1 MSFVCLPMPEIRYGW
16 KLRWSSVHPVEKDD
30 IQVNKADYTGATPLY
45 IAAREGHEQV
55 VKTLL
60 KKHGIEVNK
69 ADNRPISQRFCATS
83 HTVQFYCV
91 RRRTKS
97 LRNGPKA
104 GDTPIAVAA
113 HLRHGKIVDL
123 LLGTDEIRAVGWDG
137 WRPVQ
142 LQHNK

>member
-1 MSFVCLPMPEIRYGW
+1 MEML
-16 KLRWSSVHPVEKDD
+16 LEKDD

-69 ADNRPISQRFCATS
+69 ADN
-83 HTVQFYCV
+83 
-91 RRRTKS
+91 
-97 LRNGPKA
+97 A

-137 WRPVQ
+137 WRPITTPA
-142 LQHNK
+142 